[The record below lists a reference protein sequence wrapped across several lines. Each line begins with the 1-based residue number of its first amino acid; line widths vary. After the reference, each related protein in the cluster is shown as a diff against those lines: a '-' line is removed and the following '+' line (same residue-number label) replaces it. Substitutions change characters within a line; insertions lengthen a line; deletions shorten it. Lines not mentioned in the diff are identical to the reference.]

1 MATANVARLIRL
13 SASALRLDGC
23 GCDGKPKKLAGNL
36 DGDGGCG
43 CAECAKKKKGKK
55 AQGAEVASIL
65 KVGAGAL

>member
-1 MATANVARLIRL
+1 MATANIARLIRL
-13 SASALRLDGC
+13 SALRLDGC

-36 DGDGGCG
+36 DGDGGGCG
-43 CAECAKKKKGKK
+43 CAECAKKKGKK